1 MTPTSLYKYRC
12 WDTDRVPTVIN
23 KEAVSVDV
31 PVFMATHTPF
41 HRITYLKTP
50 ARLSTTSEDEF
61 LKELRRRAARDQHI
75 FAVIQ
80 GIPGSG
86 KSHLIRWLKESYT
99 AQGGLG
105 DRNDVV
111 LLIERAN
118 NTLRQTLQQILDS
131 DVFDDA
137 LFASQREKLTR
148 SASQLSEHGIE
159 ETLINNLQVAYIEDK
174 AKGVP
179 TLKPNL
185 ERHLNDF
192 LLDSTVRS
200 ELRRAGGPIKRIV
213 RFLDAGNT
221 RDTGD
226 VLPEFRP
233 DDLVFDGQFL
243 HTLLQQ
249 GARPDTRQLA
259 EKLSQDRNRDEL
271 ARYLN
276 TLLEFAIGRTTA
288 LSSDDLKQM
297 FNELRRE
304 LRRQR
309 RSLAL
314 FIEDITAF
322 TGLDSGLIDILV
334 TQHTGEA
341 NRDFCRILSVVGVT
355 DYYYE
360 QRFPDNVRDRISHH
374 LTLNAAQ
381 SNVSTE
387 LLDTQDATATLAAR
401 YLNAIRLAPE
411 RLQEWY
417 DDGADPT
424 RLPNACDTCPVRTA
438 CHAAFGAVSLP
449 QGKGRAASVGLY
461 PFNANALWA
470 MYQRVNTNI
479 VLQTPRTLLNTIIS
493 YILLSH
499 SVLIGQ
505 GRFPPPRN
513 EMGSEFTAPTLLKP
527 QQRSLFNAHKLSA
540 ADGDRVESLIVFWGD
555 RTLDTTQADGQPVV
569 GTLPQA
575 VFDAF
580 GLPFIAGEMRPA
592 EPSAVQP
599 KVSEDGRGAEPKPT
613 PPPPPTSPVP
623 EEDPIV
629 RDIEQWRAGN
639 SLQNYNVLGQA
650 LARFLRDAVDWE
662 SYSIPRALV
671 EERVRQA
678 RFSIEGQSGRSNP
691 RYALN
696 LARTDGLSN
705 AFHAVYALERGSDNL
720 SPDQLSHHL
729 TSLSVWLA
737 ENEATL
743 VDFVRAPQAEA
754 DGAPDLVSMQAQTV
768 AALACLA
775 GELNNETAQSP
786 EAQARRLVRFC
797 KGDVLWGNIA
807 TTAQAKRGATW
818 ARLVRNRQIAD
829 NANSVGDS
837 LLESLNCPQGRSRS
851 VIYIDMA
858 SLLDAVEAFRKSDW
872 RFAPQENLRGEG
884 NKPWE
889 ELITVY
895 NALAPYFT
903 TVLEEQRTR
912 LQDSLSKLQ
921 EFVGDKTGREID
933 AAVKQF
939 LSVLAD
945 ASIQPANGLD
955 ATSKPAFSTMDITV
969 TTIRNLVEE
978 QRFFMFAPAM
988 SGMLPFSERF
998 GSYLDYLTRLKDF
1011 AEQRGR
1017 RWQEELDQ
1025 ASDSINEVDRTRS
1038 AINQRYDDLAAKL
1051 ATLLDGGRQS

>member
-1 MTPTSLYKYRC
+1 
-12 WDTDRVPTVIN
+12 VPNVIN
-23 KEAVSVDV
+23 KQAVSVEV

-50 ARLSTTSEDEF
+50 ARLPSAGEDEF
-61 LKELRRRAARDQHI
+61 LGELRRQAARDQHV
-75 FAVIQ
+75 FAVIL

-86 KSHLIRWLKESYT
+86 KSHLIRWLKESYS
-99 AQGGLG
+99 AQDGKN
-105 DRNDVV
+105 DHNDVV

-131 DVFDDA
+131 GVFDA
-137 LFASQREKLTR
+137 TLFANQREKLAR

-159 ETLINNLQVAYIEDK
+159 ETLINHLQVAYVEDRE
-174 AKGVP
+174 KGAP
-179 TLKPNL
+179 ALKPNL

-200 ELRRAGGPIKRIV
+200 ELCHAGGPIKRIA
-213 RFLDAGNT
+213 RFLDAGNI

-233 DDLVFDGQFL
+233 DDFVFKGQFL
-243 HTLLQQ
+243 HDLLQH
-249 GARPDTRQLA
+249 ARPDTRQLA

-304 LRRQR
+304 LRRQG
-309 RSLAL
+309 RSLAV

-334 TQHTGEA
+334 TQHTGEG

-355 DYYYE
+355 DDYYR
-360 QRFPDNVRDRISHH
+360 QRFPENVRDRISHH

-387 LLDTQDATATLAAR
+387 LLDTQDDTAALAAR

-417 DDGADPT
+417 DDGADPS
-424 RLPNACDTCPVRTA
+424 RLPNACDTCPVLTA
-438 CHAAFGAVSLP
+438 CHTAFGAVSLS
-449 QGKGRAASVGLY
+449 QGNGRVASVGLY
-461 PFNANALWA
+461 PFNANALWI

-479 VLQTPRTLLNTIIS
+479 ALRTPRTLLNGIIS
-493 YILLSH
+493 YILISH
-499 SVLIGQ
+499 SVLIDQ
-505 GRFPPPRN
+505 GRFPPHRD
-513 EMGSEFTAPTLLKP
+513 EMGSEFGAPTLLKP
-527 QQRSLFNAHKLSA
+527 EQRSLINAHNLLALDS
-540 ADGDRVESLIVFWGD
+540 DRLESLIVFWGD
-555 RTLDTTQADGQPVV
+555 RTLNATQADGQPML

-580 GLPFIAGEMRPA
+580 DLPFIAGQVKPV
-592 EPSAVQP
+592 EPPSKQTEGGEDWSGAGPKPGPQP
-599 KVSEDGRGAEPKPT
+599 PPT
-613 PPPPPTSPVP
+613 PPAP
-623 EEDPIV
+623 EEDPVV
-629 RDIEQWRAGN
+629 RDIEQWRAGKP
-639 SLQNYNVLGQA
+639 LQNYNVLGQA
-650 LARFLRDAVDWE
+650 LTRFLRDAVDWE
-662 SYSIPRALV
+662 SYGIPRALV

-678 RFSIEGQSGRSNP
+678 RFSIEGQSGRSAS

-696 LARTDGLSN
+696 LARTDGLIN
-705 AFHAVYALERGSDNL
+705 ALYAVHALERGGDHL

-743 VDFVRAPQAEA
+743 VDFVRAPQAKA
-754 DGAPDLVSMQAQTV
+754 DGAPDLVSMQVQTV

-797 KGDVLWGNIA
+797 KGDVQWETIA
-807 TTAQAKRGATW
+807 ATAEAKRGTKW
-818 ARLVRNRQIAD
+818 ARLIRNRQIAS
-829 NANSVGDS
+829 NANSVGES

-858 SLLDAVEAFRKSDW
+858 SLLDAVEAFRKNDW
-872 RFAPQENLRGEG
+872 QLASQENLSGEG
-884 NKPWE
+884 NPWDK
-889 ELITVY
+889 LIIVF
-895 NALAPYFT
+895 NALAPHFT
-903 TVLEEQRTR
+903 TVLEEERTQ
-912 LQDSLSKLQ
+912 LQGSLGKLQ
-921 EFVGDKTGREID
+921 TFVGGKTGREID

-939 LSVLAD
+939 LDLLAN
-945 ASIQPANGLD
+945 AGFQPANGLD
-955 ATSKPAFSTMDITV
+955 IASKPAFSTMETTV

-978 QRFFMFAPAM
+978 KRFSMFAPAV
-988 SGMLPFSERF
+988 SGIMPFGERL
-998 GSYLDYLTRLKDF
+998 GGYLDYLARLKDF
-1011 AEQRGR
+1011 AEQRGW

-1025 ASDSINEVDRTRS
+1025 AGDSINEVDCIRN
-1038 AINQRYDDLAAKL
+1038 AINQRYDDLATKL
-1051 ATLLDGGRQS
+1051 AALLDDGRQS